1 MDICNPIVRP
11 IERIVLILM
20 LRAIPP
26 ASEYIEPQNSGLRRF
41 SPRIFVS
48 FLPPL
53 VHDFFWRGKWI
64 RKGLLTAQPPSIRE
78 TVLPYKL
85 PLDGIRFSISFR
97 MLVARAMRLYLARK
111 SAFACRPI

>member
-1 MDICNPIVRP
+1 M
-11 IERIVLILM
+11 ILM
-20 LRAIPP
+20 LRRSDPA
-26 ASEYIEPQNSGLRRF
+26 ASEYIEPQNSGSRRF
-41 SPRIFVS
+41 SRRNLES

-78 TVLPYKL
+78 TVQPYKL
-85 PLDGIRFSISFR
+85 PLDRIRFSISFR
-97 MLVARAMRLYLARK
+97 ILVARAMRLYLARK